1 MNDIDRTVTSDTY
14 RNHVIAV
21 TVVRGPRGA
30 WLPRVSI
37 ARDEAGHGRVLPGQ
51 HEPEWP
57 SEAEAVRAGLARG
70 REVIDAGEAPPP
82 ARAAAAWGR
91 ERRQA
96 PRAGSPSP
104 TAASKPLPGCVPG
117 RRSRS
122 PADAAPSSSPSPPP
136 R

>member
-37 ARDEAGHGRVLPGQ
+37 AHDEAGHGRVLPGQ
-51 HEPEWP
+51 DEEPEWP

-70 REVIDAGEAPPP
+70 REAIDAGEAPPP
-82 ARAAAAWGR
+82 ARAA
-91 ERRQA
+91 
-96 PRAGSPSP
+96 
-104 TAASKPLPGCVPG
+104 
-117 RRSRS
+117 SRLGT
-122 PADAAPSSSPSPPP
+122 
-136 R
+136 